1 MAGAVVCHHLAHVV
15 IEFLPMLGCTHID
28 KVDYDDSAHV
38 AQTQLPRNLVGGA
51 EIDIKSVLLLILHV
65 AVAVARVH
73 INHVKSFCVL
83 NDDVC
88 TRLERHRFSKRRLYL
103 LRDVVEIEKGK
114 DFVFTATVA
123 VKPEV
128 TLGDYKGIEVEKKTV
143 KVMAAD
149 VNAEIDKVREQ
160 NSRMITVENRGIKK
174 DDTAVIDFEGFVD
187 GEPFQGG
194 KGEDYSLVI
203 GSHSFIDTFEDQL
216 VGKKAGEEVD
226 VNVTFPEE
234 YHEASLKGK
243 PALFKVTVKEIKKKE
258 LPKLDDEFASE
269 VSEFE
274 TLKEY
279 KASVKKNLTERRKE
293 EAKREKEN
301 AVVEKVVENIT
312 VELPE
317 PMIDEQTQQMIQ
329 EFAGRLSSQ
338 GLSFEQYMQMTG
350 MTPDALMGQM
360 KPEAEKR
367 IRTRLA
373 LEAIVDVEKIKA
385 TAKDIDKEIE
395 NMANMYQMEVDK
407 IKEMIG
413 DAEKEQIGKDL
424 AVQKAVDF
432 VVKNAVEVEPAEEDK
447 EEK

>member
-1 MAGAVVCHHLAHVV
+1 MSYTVENLEKSMAK
-15 IEFLPMLGCTHID
+15 ITIT
-28 KVDYDDSAHV
+28 VDADAFV
-38 AQTQLPRNLVGGA
+38 EAM
-51 EIDIKSVLLLILHV
+51 
-65 AVAVARVH
+65 
-73 INHVKSFCVL
+73 VKSYNKNKKNISIQGFRKGKAPRKMVEKL
-83 NDDVC
+83 YGPEVFYEDAANFAIPDAYEEAAKESG
-88 TRLERHRFSKRRLYL
+88 LEIVSRPEI
-103 LRDVVEIEKGK
+103 DVVEIEKGK

-301 AVVEKVVENIT
+301 EVVEKVVENIT

-338 GLSFEQYMQMTG
+338 GLSFDQYMQMTG
-350 MTPDALMGQM
+350 MTADALMGQM

-373 LEAIVDVEKIKA
+373 LEAIVDAEKIKA